1 MIWCGDG
8 IKSLR
13 LRWLLAVKRRCPT
26 NFRSWCRCNRWQS
39 AGPTITD
46 VAGQL
51 LTSAGSLAHLIA
63 PKSIQHKSIIW
74 YLFSN
79 WCECLLYFLYCS
91 ALVGATRIAAGEHS
105 LSTTSGFEQ
114 FSDVEMFVMH
124 PNYDTWVLWRIFY
137 IWHIWLKLNY
147 FTRVTLENDIVLIKV
162 I

>member
-1 MIWCGDG
+1 
-8 IKSLR
+8 
-13 LRWLLAVKRRCPT
+13 
-26 NFRSWCRCNRWQS
+26 
-39 AGPTITD
+39 
-46 VAGQL
+46 
-51 LTSAGSLAHLIA
+51 
-63 PKSIQHKSIIW
+63 
-74 YLFSN
+74 
-79 WCECLLYFLYCS
+79 
-91 ALVGATRIAAGEHS
+91 